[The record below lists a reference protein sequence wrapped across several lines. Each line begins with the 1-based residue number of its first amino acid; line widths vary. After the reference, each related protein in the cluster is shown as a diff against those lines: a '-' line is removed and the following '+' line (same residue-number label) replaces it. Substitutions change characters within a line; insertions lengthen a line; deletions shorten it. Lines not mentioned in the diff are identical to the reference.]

1 MPIRERTMG
10 GFTMAPLRAQ
20 EELAAP
26 APSMYD
32 TLNAAFMMENDVV
45 NAVQAMTRPSFEPDP
60 SFDLMGTLKSE
71 GLWDDY
77 RDNFLGVRSRG
88 EFNFIAGRIKEEER
102 QRDVLLRSGWAGVAA
117 GITAGLLSPTMFIP
131 LLGQARGAKAVAEGA
146 ALGLAAGAAQE
157 APLLANQQTRTL
169 SEAAIALGAST
180 ILGGILGGA
189 VGMLSR
195 GEREALEAGM
205 ANPPRVIAIF
215 PADAGAAAVEHT
227 GPRLASG
234 AQTLAK
240 ILDSNP
246 VTRSPVTDNLM
257 SPYNEARWAT
267 AQLADAGLTVDRNA
281 LGIPTSEL
289 GTVENAVKTWYG
301 GYVDYA
307 KALDDAYAR
316 YIFEGN
322 PPRLASNVRAFVRGE
337 LDKTRLSKSEFS
349 AEVTRAIFS
358 GDTHTNKY
366 VAEVAKVA
374 REKIYAPVLKGLQE
388 TKLLG
393 EDLPELA
400 DASYVNWVFNHE
412 AIRANPV
419 AFMDFLAERYNR
431 KLQEQFVDAY
441 EKFRSRKAREE
452 EFLTDA
458 SRSQEEIDDLR
469 DKLGAELRTLEQV
482 AEEQQ
487 YNALLDTIAGL
498 RAAARELK
506 DGKLAD
512 ETYRKQL
519 LADARDMEERAGL
532 PLKEWKTKR
541 AAVKRRLSGLNRARV
556 VVEERLA
563 NKLAKI
569 ERTEELSLETL
580 QRAARAGYRILS
592 KMDKWSD
599 EVLDKEL
606 SKLKTQFAKTAEVY
620 DRGTERLAKLVD
632 EDKTGTDTRL
642 FALDEL
648 QQQRADRLTDVAERI
663 ADAEDLGRGALRELI
678 QAELDAALQRIQRI
692 NARRAV
698 RVERLKAQAAKY
710 TPEAYGARL
719 AEMKAARQARETDF
733 AERFRVA
740 GAEGVDLEA
749 GKADFTEHAR
759 ASAEKTKDKILG
771 TYLRL
776 PVVDMMQAERG
787 AELPRLL
794 GFIKSEEMWPWL
806 EHDASKLI
814 RTHLRTMAPDI
825 EITRRLGSVNGEEV
839 WLRLG
844 EEQNAKLRAI
854 ESAVDSKGNP
864 QKPEWKAKE
873 RERVQAEFDRA
884 KFNLE
889 TIIKRLR
896 HQHGLPTNPDGMAYR
911 MGKTVM
917 GLNVLRYMG
926 GVTVSSVPDL
936 ARPVM
941 RYGLLKTFR
950 HGFLPLV
957 TNLKELKMAKR
968 VAQQSGVAVDAF
980 ISSRSHAILDV
991 MDDLGRGSKF
1001 ERGVDYLSGKQGI
1014 IAAFSY
1020 WTDAMKTLT
1029 ASVANATLMDSIVG
1043 VAEGKASKK
1052 MISFLAENGINE
1064 DIATRI
1070 YREVQAGGATKVNG
1084 VWLPNLEDW
1093 KDQLAVRGYKAALA
1107 REVDNVIITPGV
1119 ERPNWMTA
1127 STVGRMVGQFKS
1139 FAFSSTTRTLMA
1151 GLQQRDMAFV
1161 NGVAISLALGALS
1174 YYLYAVGRG
1183 GDRYEEMMKA
1193 GPDKWADEAIARS
1206 SVLAVFGLGQD
1217 LLSRIP
1223 ATSGGATFSGGY
1235 TTRRGGGDLIEALL
1249 GPSFDFAG
1257 QGLNILTGIDDP
1269 TQSTVHSARL
1279 LSPYQNVTLLSRLFD
1294 SIEKSVPVPERRN

>member
-1 MPIRERTMG
+1 MPVKQHTLG
-10 GFTMAPLRAQ
+10 GFTAYPLQRDETPQ
-20 EELAAP
+20 TP
-26 APSMYD
+26 PSIYD
-32 TLNAAFMMENDVV
+32 TFHAAFMMENDVV
-45 NAVQAMTRPSFEPDP
+45 NAVQALTRPDFQPDP
-60 SFDLMGTLKSE
+60 TFDLVGTLKQQE
-71 GLWDDY
+71 LWDNY
-77 RDNFLGVRSRG
+77 RDNFLGVRSLP
-88 EFNFIAGRIKEEER
+88 EFNFVAGQIKEEEKA
-102 QRDVLLRSGWAGVAA
+102 RDTLMRSGWAGVAA
-117 GITAGLLSPTMFIP
+117 GITAGLMSPTMFIP
-131 LLGQARGAKAVAEGA
+131 LLGEARGLKAAGQGA
-146 ALGLAAGAAQE
+146 ALGLVAGAAQE
-157 APLLANQQTRTL
+157 APLLMNQRTRTL
-169 SEAAIALGAST
+169 GEAAISLGAST
-180 ILGGILGGA
+180 ILGGVLGGA
-189 VGMLSR
+189 VGALR
-195 GEREALEAGM
+195 KGEMEALEAGM
-205 ANPPRVIAIF
+205 ANSPRVIAIS
-215 PADAGAAAVEHT
+215 PADVGAAAVEHT

-307 KALDDAYAR
+307 KALDDVYAR

-358 GDTHTNKY
+358 GDTHKNKY
-366 VAEVAKVA
+366 IADVAKTA
-374 REKIYAPVLKGLQE
+374 REKIYTPVLKGLQE

-419 AFMDFLAERYNR
+419 AFMNFLAERYNK
-431 KLQEQFVDAY
+431 KLQDQFVSAY
-441 EKFRSRKAREE
+441 EKFKTRKAKED
-452 EFLTDA
+452 EFLSDA
-458 SRSQEEIDDLR
+458 TRTQEEIDKLR
-469 DKLGAELRTLEQV
+469 DQLGARLVELEKQ
-482 AEEQQ
+482 ANDQQ
-487 YNALLDTIAGL
+487 YNAFLDTVAQL

-519 LADARDMEERAGL
+519 LADARDMEEKAGL
-532 PLKEWKTKR
+532 PLKSWKHER
-541 AAVKRRLSGLNRARV
+541 AAVKRRLSNLNKARV

-563 NKLAKI
+563 NKLEKI

-592 KMDKWSD
+592 KMDNWSD

-606 SKLKTQFAKTAEVY
+606 SKLKTQFAKTASIY
-620 DRGTERLAKLVD
+620 DRGEERLGRMVD
-632 EDKTGTDTRL
+632 EDKTGTDMRL
-642 FALDEL
+642 FGLDEL
-648 QQQRADRLTDVAERI
+648 QQQRADRLTNIAERI
-663 ADAEDLGRGALRELI
+663 ANAEDLGRNAVRELL
-678 QAELDAALQRIQRI
+678 QLELDEALKRIQRI

-698 RVERLKAQAAKY
+698 RIERLKTQAAKY
-710 TPEAYGARL
+710 TPEAYSTRINELRAKGA
-719 AEMKAARQARETDF
+719 QRETDF
-733 AERFRVA
+733 ADRFRVA
-740 GAEGVDLEA
+740 GAESVDMQQGV
-749 GKADFTEHAR
+749 ADFREYAR
-759 ASAEKTKDKILG
+759 SAAEKTKDKILG

-776 PVVDMMQAERG
+776 PVVDMMQSERG

-794 GFIKSEEMWPWL
+794 GFIPTEDMWPWL

-1029 ASVANATLMDSIVG
+1029 ASVSNATLMDSIVG

-1084 VWLPNLEDW
+1084 VWLPDLEDW
-1093 KDQLAVRGYKAALA
+1093 KDHLAVRGYKAALA

-1206 SVLAVFGLGQD
+1206 GVLAVFGLGQD

-1235 TTRRGGGDLIEALL
+1235 TTRRGGDDLIEALL